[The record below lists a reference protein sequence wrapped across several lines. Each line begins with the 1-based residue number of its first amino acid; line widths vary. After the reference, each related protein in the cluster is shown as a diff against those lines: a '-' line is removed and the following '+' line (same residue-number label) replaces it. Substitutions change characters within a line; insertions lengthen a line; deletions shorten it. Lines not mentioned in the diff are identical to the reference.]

1 MDKRNLQID
10 GTYNIRDLGG
20 YPIGDHVTTKS
31 HMLIRAGN
39 LDQLPMSSQQQLIDY
54 GVKTVIDLRDEWEVE
69 NYPNVFAQSTVVK
82 YLNLP
87 LIGNH
92 LSNDE
97 TWKEEERDYRFLHD
111 FYIKYIEHCQSQI
124 STIMKAI
131 AENPTTI
138 IFHCYA
144 GKDRTGIIAGLLLD
158 LAGVPRQIIA
168 EDYAKSNQE
177 IQHLIKQWRSYT
189 EQNNGDMQ
197 ALERDSASEPIT
209 ILNMLDYIDRQYGGI
224 RDYLMRCGL
233 TDSQLR
239 QIRSHLIESNG

>member
-1 MDKRNLQID
+1 MNSLHVD

-20 YPIGDHVTTKS
+20 YPIADSVTTKS

-39 LDQLPMSSQQQLIDY
+39 LDQLPISSQQQLIDY

-69 NYPNVFAQSTVVK
+69 NYPNVFAHSPVIK

-97 TWKEEERDYRFLHD
+97 TWKKEEQGYRFLHD
-111 FYIKYIEHCQSQI
+111 FYIKYIDRCQSQI
-124 STIMKAI
+124 SAIMKAI
-131 AENPTTI
+131 ADNPATI

-168 EDYAKSNQE
+168 EDYVQSNQE
-177 IQHLIKQWRSYT
+177 IQHLIKQWRNYT

-197 ALERDSASEPIT
+197 ALERDSVSEPTT
-209 ILNMLDYIDRQYGGI
+209 ILHLLDYIDRQYGGI
-224 RDYLMRCGL
+224 RDYLMGCGL
-233 TDSQLR
+233 TDRQLR
-239 QIRSHLIESNG
+239 LLQSHLIESNN